1 MPGASAVGQNVD
13 VAVRN
18 RIGPRLVKA
27 GVGLVVLIVVA
38 VGLSGTDLAEVEVA
52 RARGST
58 GQP

>member
-18 RIGPRLVKA
+18 RIRPRLVKA

-38 VGLSGTDLAEVEVA
+38 FGLSGTDLAEVEVA

-58 GQP
+58 GLP